1 MTSVNMLIVQKVSNF
16 YMEKQEN
23 FGNQNCKKCSKTT
36 KIWHFQKMTQTL
48 HNGDVFANTT
58 KNSGESKMYIYWDID
73 RIKLKF

>member
-1 MTSVNMLIVQKVSNF
+1 MLIVQKVSNF

-36 KIWHFQKMTQTL
+36 KIWHFEKMTQTL
-48 HNGDVFANTT
+48 HNEDVFANTT